1 MPKERNKAEPD
12 VEADEG
18 VASSRATG
26 GVPDPSQPDQ
36 HSTTGTTP
44 NETFV
49 GRVTGSDVGYSEE
62 TGAER
67 RAEPRESGPGGGEA
81 PSPPG

>member
-1 MPKERNKAEPD
+1 MSRED
-12 VEADEG
+12 VKRPEADVQSDDQ
-18 VASSRATG
+18 VAASRATG

-44 NETFV
+44 NEKFV
-49 GRVTGSDVGYSEE
+49 GRVSGADPGYSEE

-67 RAEPRESGPGGGEA
+67 RAEAEAERGAGEN
-81 PSPPG
+81 S

>member
-1 MPKERNKAEPD
+1 MAGSSGRPEPD
-12 VEADEG
+12 VQKDSGTARRRD
-18 VASSRATG
+18 TG
-26 GVPDPSQPDQ
+26 GVPDPHAADQ

-49 GRVTGSDVGYSEE
+49 GRVAGADTGYEEE

-67 RAEPRESGPGGGEA
+67 RAKESRPGG
-81 PSPPG
+81 